1 MSAILIAVPILGAA
15 AAVGVG
21 TYLFSGNKSG
31 SSGNNVL
38 PQYQDGNWEPR
49 PSEFAAGIRRHKK
62 SGKRG
67 HPKGKGTKK
76 HRSKK
81 HK

>member
-31 SSGNNVL
+31 ISDHNVL
-38 PQYQDGNWEPR
+38 PQYSDGNWNVR
-49 PSEFAAGIRRHKK
+49 PSEFGQGLRKHKK

-67 HPKGKGTKK
+67 QPKGKFTKK
-76 HRSKK
+76 YTSKK